1 MSQPFLKDSVLVN
14 FSGRELVVVVTTA
27 STKATANTL
36 ISRHPG
42 EGIMVTLYGAAAYKN
57 GSRRSVVTFEA
68 MEMWLDVLGHSSALS
83 NTIFCIWH
91 FISIYFEVI
100 MTKKGQWDFLLHSVV
115 LLRELKQ

>member
-42 EGIMVTLYGAAAYKN
+42 EGIMVTLYGAAAAYKN

-68 MEMWLDVLGHSSALS
+68 MEM
-83 NTIFCIWH
+83 
-91 FISIYFEVI
+91 
-100 MTKKGQWDFLLHSVV
+100 
-115 LLRELKQ
+115 